1 MNSKLLLNHTVN
13 IPSQHI
19 SFLKYI
25 HPHFDVV
32 DNLATYGNP
41 RPEGIIYTGSINKDT
56 KAKLQALT
64 QQWIIV
70 SSKEFDLDLTTNENL
85 LKHLLPLHYIK
96 LKKQHKKKE
105 DIAVYNTISY
115 EALLEQIKLCL
126 VDSTRQIEAVNS
138 TETSVYI
145 LFAAIL
151 STPANLDQVYF
162 NLVDS
167 SNIAVVTSS
176 ILSFLVKVQS
186 QNITGASANYSRLI
200 IQSYKRYGKYI
211 KPAITKFIS
220 SKANKEIAL
229 YNLLTYLNKAR

>member
-1 MNSKLLLNHTVN
+1 MNSKLLLNHIVN
-13 IPSQHI
+13 IPSQQI

-25 HPHFDVV
+25 HPHFDIV

-41 RPEGIIYTGSINKDT
+41 RPEGIIYTGSISENT

-64 QQWIIV
+64 RQWIIV
-70 SSKEFDLDLTTNENL
+70 NNKEFDLDLTTNEGL
-85 LKHLLPLHYIK
+85 LKNLLPLYYIK
-96 LKKQHKKKE
+96 LQKQRKKE
-105 DIAVYNTISY
+105 DTAIYNTISY
-115 EALLEQIKLCL
+115 ENLLEQIKLCL
-126 VDSTRQIEAVNS
+126 IDSTYQIETVNS

-162 NLVDS
+162 SIVNATNVS
-167 SNIAVVTSS
+167 VITSS

-186 QNITGASANYSRLI
+186 QSIAGASANYSRLI
-200 IQSYKRYGKYI
+200 IQSYKRYGKHI